1 MNKRFRT
8 PTADIAFTAVLI
20 LCAALCILALSYQ
33 ADAEIRQQNEIYLSV
48 ARRDALYLQRDIGHL
63 LQDLD
68 AKLKALLDARPH
80 GRQPQKDILR
90 HVLDNAPYLRS
101 ISRIDSQGKII
112 ASTEPG
118 NIGYRLDSSDYLSHP
133 QTSGDNTLPLDPA
146 GHPHFLLIGPAHSG
160 HDIADGIP
168 LTDNG
173 KPTPNPGFIP
183 IIYHHLPT
191 DNIREKLVAT
201 LNLEYLLNR
210 IGSVIET
217 QGTRVA
223 LLRADGLR
231 LLDTA
236 PADAGLLMIER
247 EIGKHWRNGNIFGV
261 QEQQAVDNRKWII
274 AHRLYPQLPIGVVWA
289 ADRDRLL
296 EEINR
301 NIRRNNL
308 TVILLMVVGMVCTL
322 FGYIFFRH
330 ASRHERERHLKTEQ
344 QRRLLENTLD
354 ACANAMIIT
363 NPDGLIVWANPA
375 YTTLTGHTVTE
386 ATGRK
391 PGDLEKSGMQDSA
404 FYANMW
410 QTIRDGRVWHGEL
423 INRRKDGSLYDALLT
438 IAPSL
443 DSKGVIQ
450 HFIATK
456 TDITEHKAAREEL
469 EIAHSH
475 LNAVVE
481 NFPGALVMEDT
492 TGQIVL
498 LNQYLF
504 ELMGLPGSNDYVLG
518 KPVRPLMVF
527 SSRAVESSE
536 AFMAR
541 VEELR
546 AALRPVYGEEL
557 HFKDGRWIERDF
569 IPIRLHG
576 KLIGF
581 LYIYRDI
588 SQRKRHARELWQ
600 LAATAPLTGIPN
612 RRAFFE
618 DIEHERTRLARYP
631 GEAAILMID
640 IDHFKQI
647 NDTYGHAA
655 GDAMLSHVV
664 RQIRKLLRESDIL
677 ARLGGEEFAILLP
690 QTNLEGARGLEGACR
705 LAERIRKVLE
715 DNPLNYNDIPIH
727 VTASVGV
734 TIMTAGDL
742 NTDQTMSRADH
753 ALYEAKRNGR
763 NRVEVS

>member
-1 MNKRFRT
+1 MINKRFRY

-68 AKLKALLDARPH
+68 AKLKALLNARPH
-80 GRQPQKDILR
+80 RQPQENILR

-101 ISRIDSQGKII
+101 ISWIDSQGKIT
-112 ASTEPG
+112 ASTEPE
-118 NIGYRLDSSDYLSHP
+118 NIGHMLDSSAYLSHP
-133 QTSGDNTLPLDPA
+133 QSSGDDTSPL
-146 GHPHFLLIGPAHSG
+146 HFLLIGPAHSG

-183 IIYHHLPT
+183 IIYQHAPT
-191 DNIREKLVAT
+191 DGVQEKLVAT
-201 LNLEYLLNR
+201 LNLEYLLDR

-217 QGTRVA
+217 QRTRVA

-261 QEQQAVDNRKWII
+261 QEQQAVDNRKWIV

-296 EEINR
+296 EDINR
-301 NIRRNNL
+301 SIRRNNL

-330 ASRHERERHLKTEQ
+330 ASRHERERHIKTEQ
-344 QRRLLENTLD
+344 QRRLLENTLN

-363 NPDGLIVWANPA
+363 DPNGLIVWANPA
-375 YTTLTGHTVTE
+375 YTTLTGHAVTE
-386 ATGRK
+386 AIGCK
-391 PGDLEKSGMQDSA
+391 PGVLEKSGMQDSA

-410 QTIRDGRVWHGEL
+410 QTIRAGRVWHGEL
-423 INRRKDGSLYDALLT
+423 VNRRKDGSLYDALLT

-443 DSKGVIQ
+443 DNKGVIQ
-450 HFIATK
+450 HFIGTK
-456 TDITEHKAAREEL
+456 TDITEHKAARAEL

-492 TGQIVL
+492 AGQIVL

-504 ELMGLPGSNDYVLG
+504 ELMSLPGTNDYVLG
-518 KPVRPLMVF
+518 KPIQSLMVF
-527 SSRAVESSE
+527 SSRAVEARE

-576 KLIGF
+576 NLIGF

-600 LAATAPLTGIPN
+600 LATSDPLTGIPN

-631 GEAAILMID
+631 GEAAVLMID

-655 GDAMLSHVV
+655 GDAMLGHVV

-690 QTNLEGARGLEGACR
+690 QANLEGTLG

-734 TIMTAGDL
+734 TIMTASDL